1 MNFSSMEYF
10 VVLAQERNF
19 TRAAERLHM
28 TQQSLSS
35 HIAAMERELGCQLFV
50 RHIPLDFTYA
60 GEVMLRY
67 AGHFQ
72 KEHEKVP

>member
-19 TRAAERLHM
+19 TRAAERLHI

-35 HIAAMERELGCQLFV
+35 HVAGMEKSLAASCWCAASRWSLPMRERCCCGMRLIFKNSQ
-50 RHIPLDFTYA
+50 
-60 GEVMLRY
+60 RY
-67 AGHFQ
+67 AA
-72 KEHEKVP
+72 